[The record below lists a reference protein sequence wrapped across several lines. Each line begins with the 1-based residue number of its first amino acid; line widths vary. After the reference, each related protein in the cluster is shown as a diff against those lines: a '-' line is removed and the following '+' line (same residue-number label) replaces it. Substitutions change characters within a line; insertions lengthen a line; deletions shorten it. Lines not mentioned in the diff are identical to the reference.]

1 MRRTLLALV
10 AVALLSATAGCGGE
24 RTTPTSNVPTLA
36 VTPTQTPPA
45 AQETADS
52 GETGCRVVP
61 PPITDQDHIRGAVD
75 APVTVLEYADFQ

>member
-10 AVALLSATAGCGGE
+10 AVALLAATASCGGE

-36 VTPTQTPPA
+36 VTPTQTPPTP
-45 AQETADS
+45 QETAAS